1 MGGIIML
8 IHKKRGLTVLALL
21 IACAVSLH
29 TASASDIYRWV
40 DENGQTHISDTVPAR
55 YKNSARKVDTSASKV
70 SKEQRAAALQRAE
83 EVKKAAAA
91 RALTPGAAPTTVPPA
106 PSPPA
111 SPEGYSL
118 EPDANAKRNNPD
130 DADCARLR
138 REYEES
144 QACFVQFATQT
155 GIKGEA
161 YDHCQSVPDPTPRC
175 GLTTN

>member
-1 MGGIIML
+1 ML
-8 IHKKRGLTVLALL
+8 IHKKLFLTLLALL
-21 IACAVSLH
+21 ITCAGFSL
-29 TASASDIYRWV
+29 TASASEIYRWV
-40 DENGQTHISDTVPAR
+40 DEKGQTHVADTVPAR
-55 YKNSARKVDTSASKV
+55 YKNSAKKIDTSASKV
-70 SKEQRAAALQRAE
+70 SKEERAAALQRAE

-91 RALTPGAAPTTVPPA
+91 RAPTPTAASPT
-106 PSPPA
+106 A

-118 EPDANAKRNNPD
+118 EPDANTKRSNPD

-138 REYEES
+138 REYDQS
-144 QACFVQFATQT
+144 QACFAQFATQT